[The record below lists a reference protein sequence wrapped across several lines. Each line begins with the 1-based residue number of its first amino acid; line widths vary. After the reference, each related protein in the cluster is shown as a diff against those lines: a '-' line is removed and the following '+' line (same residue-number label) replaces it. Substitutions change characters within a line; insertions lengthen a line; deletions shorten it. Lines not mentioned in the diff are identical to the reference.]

1 MRMRKFIIRKNLN
14 GYRAMADYID
24 EATRNGSV
32 TVTVTEGEDQQMPV
46 SENTIQDQKDDVS

>member
-1 MRMRKFIIRKNLN
+1 MRKFIIRKNLD

-24 EATRNGSV
+24 ETTRNGYV

-46 SENTIQDQKDDVS
+46 SENSIQEQKDDVS